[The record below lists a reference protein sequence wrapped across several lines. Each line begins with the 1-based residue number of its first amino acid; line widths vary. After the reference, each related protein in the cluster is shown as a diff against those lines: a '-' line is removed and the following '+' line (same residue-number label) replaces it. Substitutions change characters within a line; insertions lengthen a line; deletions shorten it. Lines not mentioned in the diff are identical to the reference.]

1 MLKKILF
8 IESNTTGTGLIAIKK
23 TYSLNYIPVL
33 LTNKP
38 NRYLG
43 IEEIGCE
50 VIYCDT
56 NNLHDIRTA
65 INKRFHP
72 EELAGI
78 TTTSEYYIQTVAML
92 TSFYNLPGNTQ
103 QSMKICRDKSLTRQQ
118 LKKNGIDQPNFE
130 IINSMNQLQ
139 NAIKQIGYPCIIKPV
154 DDSGS
159 KNVLLCKS
167 ESAATNQVSKILSLS
182 ENTRGQKTIPA
193 VLVEEY
199 LDAPEYSVE
208 IISWQGE
215 TKLIGITEKFITG
228 LPYFIEEAH
237 IFPAPLTNEKSK
249 FIYETVKQALLAVG
263 FQNGASH
270 TEVKLIHNKCKI
282 IEINA
287 RLAGGMI
294 PELIRYAT
302 GIDMIEEQLRCCV
315 DGPGKLKNTLQK
327 FSGIKF
333 LISDRDMIINDVL
346 GIKEANQVKGVEIVK
361 VTVEQGMRVNRA
373 ESFIDRL
380 GFVIVTDS
388 SYTEIRE
395 NLDIA
400 INKIHFTSHLE

>member
-23 TYSLNYIPVL
+23 TYSLNYIPIL

-38 NRYLG
+38 DRYLG
-43 IEEIGCE
+43 IEDIGCE
-50 VIYCDT
+50 IIFCDT
-56 NNLHDIRTA
+56 NNFHDIRIA

-72 EELAGI
+72 KELAGI
-78 TTTSEYYIQTVAML
+78 TTTSEYYIQTAAML
-92 TSFYNLPGNTQ
+92 ASFYNLPGNTQ
-103 QSMKICRDKSLTRQQ
+103 QSMKICRDKSSTRQL
-118 LKKNGIDQPNFE
+118 LKKNGIDQPEFE
-130 IINSMNQLQ
+130 IIHSMNQLQ

-167 ESAATNQVSKILSLS
+167 ISAATNQVKKILSLS
-182 ENTRGQKTIPA
+182 ENSRGQKTIPT

-208 IISWQGE
+208 IISWQGK
-215 TKLIGITEKFITG
+215 TKLIGITEKFVTG

-237 IFPAPLTNEKSK
+237 IFPAPLSKEKSK
-249 FIYETVKQALLAVG
+249 LIYETVKHALSAVG
-263 FQNGASH
+263 FKNGASH
-270 TEVKLIHNKCKI
+270 TEVKLIHNKCKV

-302 GIDMIEEQLRCCV
+302 GIDMIEEQLKCCS

-333 LISDRDMIINDVL
+333 LLSNKSLIINDVL
-346 GIKEANQVKGVEIVK
+346 GIKEASQVKGVEIVK

-373 ESFIDRL
+373 ESFLDRL

-388 SYTEIRE
+388 SYLRIRE
-395 NLDIA
+395 ILDIA
-400 INKIHFTSHLE
+400 IDKIHFTPRSE